1 MIPTNWTPH
10 TAVLPEII
18 FRPAE
23 EADTHALHQ
32 ACYPELNFV
41 DFRQRFER
49 GLKRQ
54 AHGRAVHL
62 LAQHQPTSAII
73 GTAHLWRYTHTA
85 ELADVLIVAS
95 WRNQGIGTALIM
107 SLTTYAHTADWPPL
121 EIGVES
127 DNAGA
132 LRLYKRLGFV
142 TDREVRLA
150 RGKTAVILRL
160 PEESCRLES

>member
-1 MIPTNWTPH
+1 MTPTNWTPN
-10 TAVLPEII
+10 TAVLPEIV
-18 FRPAE
+18 FRPAG
-23 EADTHALHQ
+23 EADTHALYQ
-32 ACYPELNFV
+32 ACYPELNLV

-62 LAQHQPTSAII
+62 LAEHSPTSAII
-73 GTAHLWRYTHTA
+73 GTAHLLRYTHTA

-107 SLTTYAHTADWPPL
+107 SLTTYALTANWPPL
-121 EIGVES
+121 EIGVEA
-127 DNAGA
+127 DNVGA
-132 LRLYKRLGFV
+132 LRLYQRLGFV

-150 RGKTAVILRL
+150 QGKTAVILRL
-160 PEESCRLES
+160 PEESGRLEN